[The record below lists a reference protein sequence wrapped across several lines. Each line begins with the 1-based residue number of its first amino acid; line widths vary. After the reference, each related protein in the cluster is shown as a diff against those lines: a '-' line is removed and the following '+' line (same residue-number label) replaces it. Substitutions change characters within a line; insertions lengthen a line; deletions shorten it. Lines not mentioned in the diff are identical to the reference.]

1 MAAPACAPGA
11 ACWSSSSCQLRFLPV
26 AMLLA
31 AAAAAV
37 GVVLWGAWQP
47 NGRGGGCCRALVEEN
62 GVNRRRNSCLK
73 QLSQERA
80 LRAGRAAGHC
90 WEELRGVGGAA
101 RVQEARLGAPPSP
114 PSLMAAAILAWGA
127 PGKNGLIRR
136 SSAEVWPK
144 RPYFVPQRMACFA
157 HTSEG
162 SGLGRLLSASAGGS
176 GAEERAAR
184 VPRQKETAGVWE
196 CDSGA

>member
-1 MAAPACAPGA
+1 MSKMGVV
-11 ACWSSSSCQLRFLPV
+11 SLFSI
-26 AMLLA
+26 
-31 AAAAAV
+31 AAAAV

-136 SSAEVWPK
+136 SSAGVWPK
-144 RPYFVPQRMACFA
+144 RPYFVPQKNGLFCPYFQRVSSVCGGGKSAACRGLP
-157 HTSEG
+157 SPGMLQG
-162 SGLGRLLSASAGGS
+162 SWASVWGIPGRGS
-176 GAEERAAR
+176 RL
-184 VPRQKETAGVWE
+184 W
-196 CDSGA
+196 

>member
-1 MAAPACAPGA
+1 MLRPLLAA
-11 ACWSSSSCQLRFLPV
+11 
-26 AMLLA
+26 A

-136 SSAEVWPK
+136 SSAGVWPK

-162 SGLGRLLSASAGGS
+162 SGLLCAGEGKTLLPPSRTGRGQLLAPANDPPLYSLVCGS
-176 GAEERAAR
+176 TAAHPGLILLLLISSLAR
-184 VPRQKETAGVWE
+184 
-196 CDSGA
+196 